1 MEEDV
6 WGYPKLD
13 DVLSLSW
20 SNGRRRVRVPHTV
33 ANRYGIPAPAMT
45 CHEENAKKRCSRG
58 SWSRGALCLLWA
70 CPVARGHIVG
80 TIHGEKRR
88 FLLNHDE
95 AETLE
100 NQGKRCNH
108 RCARW
113 DSNPH
118 DRSHR
123 NLNPARLPI
132 TPLARIVQN
141 PRRRT
146 PPRALWSHL
155 RCARW
160 DSNPHD
166 RSHRNLNPARLPITP
181 LARIV
186 QNPRRR
192 TPPRALW
199 SHLTESNCRPAHYE

>member
-1 MEEDV
+1 MWIVSTLLQEPSRARRYAKLAFCRFCLPSGDFARGVRAGWEAMEEDV

-33 ANRYGIPAPAMT
+33 ANRYGIPVPAMT
-45 CHEENAKKRCSRG
+45 CHEEKTVKPLRNLQPQ
-58 SWSRGALCLLWA
+58 GAPWKTCTVWQEA
-70 CPVARGHIVG
+70 STVP
-80 TIHGEKRR
+80 TKTPQNTTQTRR
-88 FLLNHDE
+88 FLLNHNE
-95 AETLE
+95 AKALE

-132 TPLARIVQN
+132 TPLAHSTK
-141 PRRRT
+141 P
-146 PPRALWSHL
+146 
-155 RCARW
+155 
-160 DSNPHD
+160 
-166 RSHRNLNPARLPITP
+166 
-181 LARIV
+181 
-186 QNPRRR
+186 
-192 TPPRALW
+192 
-199 SHLTESNCRPAHYE
+199 